1 MIAEAAEIA
10 TVLLFSALPFWIH
23 VLVWI
28 LERAGFL
35 GA

>member
-10 TVLLFSALPFWIH
+10 VLLLFSALPFWVH
-23 VLVWI
+23 VLVWV

-35 GA
+35 GV